1 MENKLDT
8 ILTPPIADLTRFT
21 FGTFFLGAFI
31 VFVVIPLF
39 LEALSLV
46 YNPSGITQRILLAA
60 ITNPYVNYAAF
71 LAAGNLIV
79 WFSLYRGF
87 QPTT

>member
-1 MENKLDT
+1 MENQLNKY
-8 ILTPPIADLTRFT
+8 LTPPLADLTRFT
-21 FGTFFLGAFI
+21 FGTFFIGAFI

-60 ITNPYVNYAAF
+60 ITNQYVNYAAF
-71 LAAGNLIV
+71 LAAGNIIV
-79 WFSLYRGF
+79 WFSLYRGL
-87 QPTT
+87 PTT